1 MLRLPFAA
9 TLPARRAAL
18 DRWRARA
25 GAGARG
31 AVWTHAA
38 SVGEALAAAPIVRR
52 LRVARP
58 QVPLVL
64 THTSPAAATW
74 PAGWDVDYADYLPL
88 DTPRAMDAMLDA
100 LTPVLLVLT
109 RAEVWPE
116 LVSAALRHGVP
127 VALVGATVSARS
139 QRLRWP
145 ARPALRPLYAAL
157 GYVGAVSPGDQERL
171 RRLGARAAALEV
183 TGDPRHDQVLE
194 RIPDL
199 HPMRPLET
207 WAAGGDVLVAG
218 STDARDATILLAAF
232 AALRP
237 AHPAA
242 RLLLCPHDPGAG
254 PTAHLLAL
262 AHRAGVPAAPWR
274 GTGDAAVGAG
284 PEREAACVVVERLGV
299 LADLY
304 LLGRM
309 AYVGGGFGRRGVHA
323 VIEPAAYGLPIVVGP
338 RGLAGDARALLDA
351 GGAVSL
357 PAHGAA
363 AALGSI
369 WRRWLADEAARVRTG
384 LAARG
389 ALALGAAGR
398 TAERLL
404 EMIS

>member
-1 MLRLPFAA
+1 
-9 TLPARRAAL
+9 
-18 DRWRARA
+18 
-25 GAGARG
+25 
-31 AVWTHAA
+31 
-38 SVGEALAAAPIVRR
+38 
-52 LRVARP
+52 
-58 QVPLVL
+58 
-64 THTSPAAATW
+64 
-74 PAGWDVDYADYLPL
+74 
-88 DTPRAMDAMLDA
+88 MDAMLDA

-116 LVSAALRHGVP
+116 LVSAALLHGVP

-404 EMIS
+404 GMIS